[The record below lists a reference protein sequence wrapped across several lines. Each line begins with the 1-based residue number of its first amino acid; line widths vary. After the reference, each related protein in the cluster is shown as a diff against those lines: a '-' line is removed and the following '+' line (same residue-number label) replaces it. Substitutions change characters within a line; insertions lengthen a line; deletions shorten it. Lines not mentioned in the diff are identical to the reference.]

1 MDQKATQTFENI
13 VGEAETAS
21 RWVDANILTAPVLM
35 QLGVLLMV
43 GAFSV
48 LMGRLWSRRLDGGT
62 LPHSLRLTR
71 LHMAPAETG
80 TLLVAVA
87 LTWVSFFL
95 LRDQQLPF
103 ALVRWAAV
111 LVSSWAVIRVLTAII
126 SDGFISRTMAL
137 VLWGMLAFSM
147 AGWIDHARDF
157 MDRLA
162 IDIGKFHLSLL
173 LVFKAVLAFGLL
185 FWFGKLITTLLSRS
199 FERAHTLSPSQRVL
213 FSKLG
218 SITVYALGFM
228 IGLNVVGIDLTTLT
242 VFSGALGLGI
252 GFGLQKVFSNFI
264 SGIILLLDRSVK
276 PGDVIAINDTYGWV
290 NSLGARCVSVLTRDG
305 KEHLIPNEHL
315 ITNQVENWSFSDSKV
330 RIHIPIGVSYG
341 ADIHKVREILL
352 KAVEDHPRILKVPK
366 PVCFITEFDESAIR
380 HQLRAWIADPAGGV
394 TNVRSDIYYRIWD
407 LFKEH
412 DIQIPYP
419 QRDIHVSFADGD
431 AGRLV
436 GKDPL

>member
-1 MDQKATQTFENI
+1 MDQQAAQTFEHI
-13 VGEAETAS
+13 VVEAEAAT
-21 RWVDANILTAPVLM
+21 RWFDANILTAPTLM
-35 QLGVLLMV
+35 QLAVLLGV
-43 GAFSV
+43 VALSV
-48 LMGRLWSRRLDGGT
+48 LAGRLWARRIESGA
-62 LPHSLRLTR
+62 LPYSLRLTR
-71 LHMAPAETG
+71 LHMAPAEIAAMVTG
-80 TLLVAVA
+80 
-87 LTWVSFFL
+87 VSMCWLAFFVL
-95 LRDQQLPF
+95 QEQGLPF
-103 ALVRWAAV
+103 AIMRWAAV
-111 LVSSWAVIRVLTAII
+111 LASSWAIIRTLTAIV
-126 SDGFISRTMAL
+126 SDGFVSRTMAL
-137 VLWGMLAFSM
+137 VLWGMLAFAM
-147 AGWIDHARDF
+147 AGWIDRARDI
-157 MDRLA
+157 MDSMA
-162 IDIGKFHLSLL
+162 IDVGKFHFSVL

-185 FWFGKLITTLLSRS
+185 FWIGKLIANVLARS
-199 FERAHTLSPSQRVL
+199 FNRARTLSPSQRVL

-218 SITVYALGFM
+218 SITIYALGFM
-228 IGLNVVGIDLTTLT
+228 IGLNIVGIDLTTLT

-315 ITNQVENWSFSDSKV
+315 ITNQVENWSYSDSKV

-407 LFKEH
+407 LFKENG
-412 DIQIPYP
+412 IQIPYP

-431 AGRLV
+431 AGRMM
-436 GKDPL
+436 GKEPL

>member
-1 MDQKATQTFENI
+1 MDQQATQAFENI
-13 VGEAETAS
+13 VVEAEAAT
-21 RWVDANILTAPVLM
+21 RWFDTNILTAPTLL
-35 QLGVLLMV
+35 QL
-43 GAFSV
+43 SV
-48 LMGRLWSRRLDGGT
+48 LAGIAVVSVLTGRLWARRLESGA
-62 LPHSLRLTR
+62 LPYSLRLTR
-71 LHMAPAETG
+71 MHMAPAEIAA
-80 TLLVAVA
+80 LASAVA
-87 LTWVSFFL
+87 LSWLAFL
-95 LRDQQLPF
+95 IMRDRDLPF
-103 ALVRWAAV
+103 AIMRWAAV
-111 LVSSWAVIRVLTAII
+111 LVSSWAIIRAVTALI
-126 SDGFISRTMAL
+126 SDGFVSRTMAL
-137 VLWGMLAFSM
+137 VLWGMLVFAL
-147 AGWIDHARDF
+147 AGWIDTARSV
-157 MDRLA
+157 MDSLA
-162 IDIGKFHLSLL
+162 IDVGKFHFSLL

-185 FWFGKLITTLLSRS
+185 FWIGKLITNLMARS
-199 FERAHTLSPSQRVL
+199 FNRARTLSPSQRVL

-315 ITNQVENWSFSDSKV
+315 ITNQVENWSYSDSKV

-407 LFKEH
+407 LFKENG
-412 DIQIPYP
+412 IQIPYP
-419 QRDIHVSFADGD
+419 QRDIHVSFADGPD
-431 AGRLV
+431 GRLM
-436 GKDPL
+436 GKDSL

>member
-1 MDQKATQTFENI
+1 MDRKATQTFENI
-13 VGEAETAS
+13 VGEAEAAS
-21 RWVDANILTAPVLM
+21 RWVDINILTAPVLM

-48 LMGRLWSRRLDGGT
+48 LMGRMWSRRLDSGT

-71 LHMAPAETG
+71 LHMAPAEIG
-80 TLLVAVA
+80 TLVVVVA
-87 LTWVSFFL
+87 LSWLSFFV
-95 LRDQQLPF
+95 LRDHQLPY

-147 AGWIDHARDF
+147 AGWMERARDV
-157 MDRLA
+157 MDGLA

-173 LVFKAVLAFGLL
+173 LVFKAVLAFALL
-185 FWFGKLITTLLSRS
+185 FWFGKVITTLLSRS

-228 IGLNVVGIDLTTLT
+228 IGLNIVGIDLTTLT

-315 ITNQVENWSFSDSKV
+315 ITNQVENWSYSDSKV

-407 LFKEH
+407 LFKENG
-412 DIQIPYP
+412 IQIPYP

-431 AGRLV
+431 APRLV